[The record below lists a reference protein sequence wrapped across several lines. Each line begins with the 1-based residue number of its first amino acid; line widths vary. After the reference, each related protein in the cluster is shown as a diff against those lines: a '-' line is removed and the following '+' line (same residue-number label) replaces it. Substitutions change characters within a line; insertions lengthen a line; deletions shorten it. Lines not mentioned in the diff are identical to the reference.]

1 MRNSLSRWIAC
12 AAVPI
17 CVLLAAPI
25 LGTPA
30 AEDAAAKDASE
41 VPSEEGAGARE
52 PFDVEEA
59 VRSYLARMSP
69 EDRARSDAYMEGGY
83 WLQLWGVLWGV
94 GVALVLL
101 FTRLSARMRDGAE
114 RLTSWGW
121 LRPAVYGLQYA
132 VVTAL
137 LSFPLTLYQGFYRE
151 HRYGLSNQTLAE
163 WLRDRGVG
171 LLVGI
176 VFTAV
181 FLVLLYAVFRK
192 APRTWWLW
200 GAGVTVVMFA
210 FVMLVFPVYVA
221 PLFNEYQPVEDPEV
235 REPVLS
241 LARANGVPADNVW
254 QFDAS
259 RQSTRISAN
268 VSGLGG
274 TMRISL
280 NDNLLER
287 GTQEEIEAVM
297 AHEIGHYVL
306 NHIYKGMLF
315 IAFVALLGFGF
326 VRLTFGRLVARYGEH
341 WRVRGLT
348 DPAGWPLLVLL
359 FSLFAFVLTPFLNTF
374 VRSTEAEADLFAINA
389 SREPDAFASMAVKL
403 GEYRKLDPAP
413 WEEWI
418 FYDHPSGRSRI
429 EMAMRWKA
437 ENPEVVSGPGGSSRE
452 FDGDQGDG
460 APGGPPGG
468 P

>member
-1 MRNSLSRWIAC
+1 MRIPTSRSFASLS
-12 AAVPI
+12 VLI
-17 CVLLAAPI
+17 CVLVGSPA
-25 LGTPA
+25 LGLSQG
-30 AEDAAAKDASE
+30 EDAPAGGAAVAEEMTTEDATEAESE
-41 VPSEEGAGARE
+41 AQPL
-52 PFDVEEA
+52 DVEEA
-59 VRSYLARMSP
+59 VEGYLARLSP
-69 EDRARSDAYMEGGY
+69 EQKARSDAYMEGGY
-83 WLQLWGVLWGV
+83 WLQLWGFLWGV

-101 FTRLSARMRDGAE
+101 FTRLSARLRDLAE
-114 RLTSWGW
+114 RVAPWTW

-132 VVTAL
+132 VVTAV
-137 LSFPLTLYQGFYRE
+137 LSFPLAVYQGFFRE
-151 HRYGLSNQTLAE
+151 HRYGLSNQTFPE
-163 WLRDRGVG
+163 WLRDQAVG
-171 LLVGI
+171 LLVGTI
-176 VFTAV
+176 FTAL
-181 FLVLLYAVFRK
+181 FLLLLYAVFRK

-210 FVMLVFPVYVA
+210 FVMLVYPVYVA
-221 PLFNEYQPVEDPEV
+221 PLFNDYQPVEDPQI

-259 RQSTRISAN
+259 RQSTRIGAN
-268 VSGLGG
+268 VSGIGG

-287 GTQEEIEAVM
+287 GTREEIEAVM
-297 AHEIGHYVL
+297 AHEIAHYVL

-326 VRLTFGRLVARYGEH
+326 VRLTFGRLVERHGER
-341 WRVRGLT
+341 WRVRGLA

-359 FSLFAFVLTPFLNTF
+359 FSVFVFVVTPFVNSF
-374 VRSTEAEADLFAINA
+374 VRSTETEADLFALNA
-389 SREPDAFASMAVKL
+389 SRQPDAFASMAVKL
-403 GEYRKLDPAP
+403 AEYRKLDPAP

-437 ENPEVVSGPGGSSRE
+437 ENPEPE
-452 FDGDQGDG
+452 GDR
-460 APGGPPGG
+460 
-468 P
+468 